1 MKKRFIVAILCCLVL
16 ALTQCTKTEEKI
28 VEKEVHGSAILSGK
42 GAPTA
47 AQGQIG
53 DYYLDLTTAKLYGAK
68 TAEGWGNPV
77 LDLKGIQGEKGDKG
91 DTGAQGLQGE
101 KGDKGDNGKDGTNG
115 TNGKD
120 GKTPKIT
127 ISDDG
132 YWVIDGQKS
141 NQKAQGENG
150 TNGTNGKDGAQ
161 GPKGDKGDNGKDGAQ
176 GPKGDK
182 GDNGKDGVTPTVEI
196 KDGFWVIN
204 GKTTDIKAQGERG
217 EKGADGKQ
225 GEKGLKGDQGIPG
238 KDGST
243 IYAGEGFPKSDVGR
257 QGDYYI
263 DTVAKIFY
271 GPKKASGWSAQS
283 GISLTANTITT
294 DDYELSS
301 DGTTLVK
308 WLNPNT
314 KYLDMNSIPALKNVT
329 KIEAN
334 AFAVFEIQG
343 TYQLTSIIVGD
354 KVTSIGNAA
363 FDSCKKLK
371 TVELP
376 DGLTTIGNS
385 TFNNC
390 YRLQNIDLPEGIT
403 TIGSAAFASCIKLN
417 AMVFPRTLRKI
428 EARAFLYCISLH
440 NVIFQGR
447 DTPEIK
453 PTTFTIEAKGIP
465 TTYIKTII
473 VPKGLEGT
481 YKAKFPEPYKDKI
494 TSL

>member
-16 ALTQCTKTEEKI
+16 ALAQCTKTEEKI

-141 NQKAQGENG
+141 KQKAQGENG
-150 TNGTNGKDGAQ
+150 TNGT
-161 GPKGDKGDNGKDGAQ
+161 NGKDGAQ

>member
-28 VEKEVHGSAILSGK
+28 VEKEVHGSVILSGK

-127 ISDDG
+127 ISNDG

-141 NQKAQGENG
+141 NQKVQGENG
-150 TNGTNGKDGAQ
+150 TNGTNGKDGT
-161 GPKGDKGDNGKDGAQ
+161 Q

-283 GISLTANTITT
+283 AISLTANTITT